1 MINRIDVQNDPVNW
15 IDPWGLERWPKPGAP
30 HTVGRPG
37 TIVPPGG
44 KTGTMIENN
53 VGSGWEFGN
62 KHDQFVDKLTDLGIP
77 DPLINIPS
85 MLPVYLYS
93 IGSDMCEMPEEER
106 PKYFPL
112 LEIRW

>member
-1 MINRIDVQNDPVNW
+1 MLNRIDVGNDPVNW
-15 IDPWGLERWPKPGAP
+15 VDPWGLDRWPAPGAP
-30 HTVGRPG
+30 NTVGRPG

-44 KTGTMIENN
+44 TTGTFIEQH

-62 KHDQFVDKLTDLGIP
+62 KHDQFVDSMTRWGIP

-93 IGSDMCEMPEEER
+93 IGSDMCEMPPEDR
-106 PKYFPL
+106 PEYFPL
-112 LEIRW
+112 IEIRW